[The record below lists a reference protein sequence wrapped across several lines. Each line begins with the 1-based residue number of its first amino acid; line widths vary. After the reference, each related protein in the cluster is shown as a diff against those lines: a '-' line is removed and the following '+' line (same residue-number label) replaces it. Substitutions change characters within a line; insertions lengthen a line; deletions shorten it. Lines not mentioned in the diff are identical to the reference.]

1 MVYCYPGGTIE
12 LLLWQALK
20 LYPTEALFSFLVDKS
35 YRVRMAAARELQ
47 IRGEKVAF
55 EWAKKLLGARAAYKR
70 EIAVFL
76 LGQLGTPN
84 YPYRE
89 ESLPLLKEAW
99 HDPHI
104 YVRTEVIRSLGHLR
118 AIELIDLI
126 LEAACDQDAGIRTAA
141 AVMLDAN
148 RFRDPRAEQAL
159 IKLRND
165 PDEKVRYWAEDWDEP
180 DHVY

>member
-1 MVYCYPGGTIE
+1 MGYSRTGGTIE
-12 LLLWQALK
+12 HLLWRALK

-35 YRVRMAAARELQ
+35 YRVRMTTARELH

-55 EWAKKLLGARAAYKR
+55 EWAKDLLGACAAYKR

-99 HDPHI
+99 HDPNVD
-104 YVRTEVIRSLGHLR
+104 VRAGVISALGHLC

-126 LEAACDQDAGIRTAA
+126 LEAAHDQNAEIRAA
-141 AVMLDAN
+141 AAAALDAN
-148 RFRDPRAEQAL
+148 RFDDPRVEQAL
-159 IKLRND
+159 IKLRID
-165 PDEKVRYWAEDWDEP
+165 PDKNVRYWAEDWSNDETQ
-180 DHVY
+180 